1 MKISELIDVL
11 KEMQTTYGDIDVMVN
26 DLCGSTSKVRKDMI
40 YAYNSKAITKIM
52 IDA

>member
-11 KEMQTTYGDIDVMVN
+11 KEMQTTYGDVDVTVN
-26 DLCGSTSKVRKDMI
+26 DECGSVSEVRKDMI
-40 YAYNSKAITKIM
+40 YAYNSKAITKIA